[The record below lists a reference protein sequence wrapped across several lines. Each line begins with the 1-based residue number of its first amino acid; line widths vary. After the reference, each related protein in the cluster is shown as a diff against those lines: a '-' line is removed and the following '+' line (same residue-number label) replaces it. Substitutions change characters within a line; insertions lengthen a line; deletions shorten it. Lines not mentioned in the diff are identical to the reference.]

1 MLYDEAA
8 TASLQWSSEGSN
20 RSTSPRHHSGHL
32 VSFERNQQNQRA
44 KPASESS
51 ERNQRAKPTSE
62 TSSQQPAATPSCSS
76 TRCSWRGK
84 QKYPLAPMC
93 RSVLACTSCPS
104 VCAARKAYKQH
115 KQVRSNS
122 TNRSDLLRHVCAQV
136 STGRRSTLQTLRLD
150 FCLTCTHT
158 PS

>member
-1 MLYDEAA
+1 MYQLMLYDEAA

-62 TSSQQPAATPSCSS
+62 TSSQQS
-76 TRCSWRGK
+76 
-84 QKYPLAPMC
+84 
-93 RSVLACTSCPS
+93 
-104 VCAARKAYKQH
+104 AARSHTVLQLHPMLLAREAKVPTRTHVQGCACMHILPIGMRRKESLQTAQTGQKQQY
-115 KQVRSNS
+115 KQVRPSSACVRSSERGSQKHFANPS
-122 TNRSDLLRHVCAQV
+122 T
-136 STGRRSTLQTLRLD
+136 
-150 FCLTCTHT
+150 
-158 PS
+158 